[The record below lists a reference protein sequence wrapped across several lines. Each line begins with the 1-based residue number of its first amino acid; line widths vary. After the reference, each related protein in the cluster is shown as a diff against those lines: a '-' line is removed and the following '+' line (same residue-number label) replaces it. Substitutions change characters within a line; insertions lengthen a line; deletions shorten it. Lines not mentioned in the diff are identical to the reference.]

1 MPSIF
6 VGLVPFLLLFFL
18 YAIFHPEYYI
28 VYMNVEFSNRAEKL
42 LDRLDE
48 ALRTQ
53 LLNAI
58 KGLAK
63 NPPEGNIKRLTGR
76 LTGYR
81 LRSGDYR
88 IFFDKSEN
96 KVSVIKIATRGQ
108 AYKHR
113 RK

>member
-1 MPSIF
+1 
-6 VGLVPFLLLFFL
+6 VAEAAG
-18 YAIFHPEYYI
+18 YYI
-28 VYMNVEFSNRAEKL
+28 VYMDVKLSNRAEKL

-48 ALRTQ
+48 ALKTQ
-53 LLNAI
+53 LLKAI

-63 NPPEGNIKRLTGR
+63 DPPEGDIKRLAGG
-76 LTGYR
+76 LKGYR
-81 LRSGDYR
+81 LRSGNYR

-96 KVSVIKIATRGQ
+96 KVSVTKIATRGQ